1 MLYLLL
7 AILMSTGVILTFR
20 VFSRY
25 MISNMQAIAVNY
37 IVATWACWITY
48 SGELTP
54 REIPVQP
61 WFIMAFIIGVFFI
74 VGFNLFA
81 LSSQKAGVAITGVSS
96 RMSVLIPTAFGI
108 FFLHEEATI
117 LKIIGII
124 LVLLSF
130 YLIFKRDKTL
140 DVDTRYLIFP
150 VLLFIVNGANDTMIS
165 FSEKTYLGQSNNKIL
180 LFLAVIFGVSLVLS
194 FLIVAY
200 NVLTG
205 KRKLAIKNL
214 WAGIILGLLNFGS
227 TYFFLKALS
236 VFDVSVV
243 VPVQNVS
250 IVSLSA
256 IAGYLIFRERLRKVN
271 WIGIGMAVIA
281 ILIIAIARTS

>member
-1 MLYLLL
+1 MLYLVL

-20 VFSRY
+20 VFNRY
-25 MISNMQAIAVNY
+25 TISNMQAIAVNY
-37 IVATWACWITY
+37 IIATWACWFTY
-48 SGELTP
+48 TGDMKP
-54 REIPVQP
+54 GQIPAQE
-61 WFIMAFIIGVFFI
+61 WFYLAFIIGVLFI
-74 VGFNLFA
+74 IGFNLFA
-81 LSSQKAGVAITGVSS
+81 LSSQKAGVAVTGVSS

-108 FFLHEEATI
+108 LFLHEEATI
-117 LKIIGII
+117 LKITGII

-140 DVDTRYLIFP
+140 EVNTRYLIFP
-150 VLLFIVNGANDTMIS
+150 IMLFMVNGANDTMIS
-165 FSEKTYLGQSNNKIL
+165 FGEKTYLGQDNNKIL

-205 KRKLAIKNL
+205 KRKLATKNM

-236 VFDVSVV
+236 VYDVSVV

-256 IAGYLIFRERLRKVN
+256 IIGLVAFREKLRKIN
-271 WIGIGMAVIA
+271 WIGIAMAIIA